1 MERLTEKQLH
11 ILRQKLCGMKN
22 RCYNPQNKFYK
33 DYGGRGITV
42 CSEWLDKKNG
52 HKNFREWA
60 LENGWKEGYSID
72 RINVNGNYEP
82 SNCRWS
88 TPTEQANNRRNNNFV
103 TINGVTKTTSEWAKQ
118 IGISQNAFA
127 ERVRRGWS
135 EDKLLDPKY
144 KPLKM
149 TKSEMSKEIRMY
161 RKLEEQ
167 GLLLRLPCKV
177 GSTVYAICT
186 CEAVGTVL
194 DGTLYGS
201 NGGFGT
207 ATGYYC
213 PYELSDKCPHTDAD
227 DCDEYK
233 NIEAVFEDTIEYIN
247 ITEYEVIIGL
257 KNTNLCVTID
267 EIGKSVFLTQA
278 EAEKKLKE
286 MESD

>member
-11 ILRQKLCGMKN
+11 ILRQKLCDMKN

-82 SNCRWS
+82 SNCRWA

-127 ERVRRGWS
+127 GRVRNGWS
-135 EDKLLDPKY
+135 DDKLLDPKY

-149 TKSEMSKEIRMY
+149 TKAEMSKEIRMY
-161 RKLEEQ
+161 RNLEEQ

-177 GSTVYAICT
+177 GDTVYHVVQGRIV
-186 CEAVGTVL
+186 EV
-194 DGTLYGS
+194 S
-201 NGGFGT
+201 NVDLFFLL
-207 ATGYYC
+207 
-213 PYELSDKCPHTDAD
+213 LSVA
-227 DCDEYK
+227 E
-233 NIEAVFEDTIEYIN
+233 NRFN
-247 ITEYEVIIGL
+247 
-257 KNTNLCVTID
+257 N
-267 EIGKSVFLTQA
+267 SVFLTQA
-278 EAEKKLKE
+278 EAEQKLIFDGDNYENTKK
-286 MESD
+286 DTRTY